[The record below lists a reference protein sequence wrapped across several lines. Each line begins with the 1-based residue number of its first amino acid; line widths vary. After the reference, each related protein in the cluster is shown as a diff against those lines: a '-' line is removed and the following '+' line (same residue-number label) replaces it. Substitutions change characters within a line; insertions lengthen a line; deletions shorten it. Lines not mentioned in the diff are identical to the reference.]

1 MKDQIQVLKDQ
12 CDSKAADVQGYVSKL
27 EMLQEE
33 STNAKL
39 TYAKLQV
46 ENKTLESQNTSL
58 QSRIATEVAD
68 FEKLRERYDELD
80 SNHEALLGDHANI
93 LQLHEVLTDDYDAL
107 MEEHNNIKLLY
118 RDVKADHQE
127 LASKSAALER
137 RCKEAEKLAS
147 SSKMREGVGMEPKL
161 KAEYDSLQRS
171 HSRLNQEYNERE
183 DGMKTV
189 KAQYR

>member
-1 MKDQIQVLKDQ
+1 M
-12 CDSKAADVQGYVSKL
+12 
-27 EMLQEE
+27 ETLQAE

-46 ENKTLESQNTSL
+46 ENKTLESQNMSL

-68 FEKLRERYDELD
+68 FEILRERYDELD
-80 SNHEALLGDHANI
+80 SNHEALLSDHSNI
-93 LQLHEVLTDDYDAL
+93 LQLHESLTDDYDAL
-107 MEEHNNIKLLY
+107 LEEHNNVKLLY
-118 RDVKADHQE
+118 RDVKADHQD

-137 RCKEAEKLAS
+137 RCKEAEKS
-147 SSKMREGVGMEPKL
+147 SSASKKREEVNKGPRL
-161 KAEYDSLQRS
+161 QAEYDSLQRS

-189 KAQYR
+189 KTQYRYDYV